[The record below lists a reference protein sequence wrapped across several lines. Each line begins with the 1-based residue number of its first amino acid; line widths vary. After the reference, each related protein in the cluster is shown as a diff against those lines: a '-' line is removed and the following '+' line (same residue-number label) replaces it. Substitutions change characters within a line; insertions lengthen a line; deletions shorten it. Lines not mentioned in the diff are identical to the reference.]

1 MASAKIEEVPESEL
15 TAFIQV
21 PYLIH
26 RDDPF
31 WVPPLKKD
39 QLHLLS
45 LRHPFWEHASRKL
58 FIAKPGDDNVPC
70 GCAAAIIDNN
80 HNSFHNEK
88 CGFFGFFESI
98 DDPQVSKALLE
109 RCQSWLKSEGM
120 NVMRGPVNP
129 STNETC
135 GLLIE
140 GFDSSPVI
148 MMPYNPHYYAG
159 LLEDFGLSKAKDLYA
174 FKRYSN
180 DPIPEKFQKILSR
193 VDRNTRVRIRFA
205 RISSFRKELS
215 VIKEIYNDA
224 WEKNWGFIPMTDDEI
239 DDMAKALKPILKS
252 DHLFF
257 AEVGGVPAA
266 FALVIPDVN
275 MALKHVK
282 GRLTP
287 FNLPGFL
294 WRLRKIPSGRL
305 IAMGVKKEFRN
316 RGIELLMIRQAIF
329 SARKLGWTYAEL
341 SWILEDNK
349 KIIRTIELVGGKLYK
364 KYRIYEKPMG
374 PVHH

>member
-1 MASAKIEEVPESEL
+1 
-15 TAFIQV
+15 
-21 PYLIH
+21 
-26 RDDPF
+26 
-31 WVPPLKKD
+31 
-39 QLHLLS
+39 
-45 LRHPFWEHASRKL
+45 
-58 FIAKPGDDNVPC
+58 
-70 GCAAAIIDNN
+70 
-80 HNSFHNEK
+80 
-88 CGFFGFFESI
+88 
-98 DDPQVSKALLE
+98 
-109 RCQSWLKSEGM
+109 
-120 NVMRGPVNP
+120 MRGPVNP

-140 GFDSSPVI
+140 GFDSPPVV
-148 MMPYNPHYYAG
+148 MMPYNPPYYAG

-174 FKRYSN
+174 FKKYAN
-180 DPIPEKFQKILSR
+180 EPIPEKFKKILSR

-275 MALKHVK
+275 VALKHVK

-294 WRLRKIPSGRL
+294 WRLRKATNGRL

-316 RGIELLMIRQAIF
+316 RGIELLMIRQSIF
-329 SARKLGWTYAEL
+329 SARKLGWIHAEL

-364 KYRIYEKPMG
+364 KYRIYEKQL
-374 PVHH
+374 VT